1 MNESAQLRA
10 EIETLR
16 VRLAGLTEAI
26 LRINEDLD
34 LDTVLQEIVDAART
48 LTNARY
54 SAITTLDASGTLQDV
69 VISGMSNDE
78 KKELMEVPQGWAL
91 LEFLTSFE
99 EPFRTGDLNS
109 YTRSVGFPDGYLP
122 VNSFLGTRILER
134 NRHIGNIYIGDKE
147 SDLEFSRE
155 DEETLQMFANQAAMA
170 IANARRYGEQRRDKA
185 DLEALLDTSPVG
197 VMVFDANSRE
207 VLRFNLEAVRLLGGP
222 ANPPAELGE
231 LWANS
236 DFRRIDGRTINGY
249 ELPLERAIR
258 TGESVKAEEIVI
270 RLPQAS
276 PFTALINATPIFSE
290 EGAIV
295 SVVTT
300 IQDMS
305 SLEELEKLRS
315 EFLGMVSHELR
326 APLTA
331 IKGSAATVLGS
342 TSPLDPSE
350 TRHFFRIVDEHA
362 DHMRDLISNL
372 LDLTRIET
380 GTLSVVPEST
390 SIPAIIEQTRSSFL
404 SEGFRNSV
412 EVVLESNLPRVQAD
426 GQRISQ
432 VLYNLLAN
440 AAKFSREWSTIR
452 IAAYLEDHSLAVAVI
467 DEGRGIPPEHMPQL
481 FSKFSRIESDQQ
493 VGGYGL
499 GLAICKGI
507 VEAHGGLIWAESGEH
522 GEGTRFIFTIP
533 TMEETDVL
541 GREEQVQPATDTHQQ
556 EVPPSHI
563 LVIDDDPQILRY
575 VRQTLLEAGFM
586 VDVTGD
592 PELVPDLI
600 RARRHDLIL
609 LNLVMPGR
617 DGFMLTETISNFTDA
632 PIVFMSGRGRGQDIA
647 KAFEMGAADYVVKP
661 FSPFELVARIQATLR
676 RQAALLKAGMPEPY
690 VNGRLA
696 IDYVDRIVTIEG
708 QQAPLTP
715 TEHKMLIELAFNAGK
730 VMTHDY
736 RMERVWGKEHTASQ
750 FLLRSFIK
758 NIRQKLGDNA
768 RQPQFIVT
776 EPGVGYMLAKPLT

>member
-1 MNESAQLRA
+1 MRA

-16 VRLAGLTEAI
+16 IRLSGLTEAI

-34 LDTVLQEIVDAART
+34 LDTVLQEIVDAAMT
-48 LTNARY
+48 LTNANY
-54 SAITTLDASGTLQDV
+54 SAITTLDESGNLQDV
-69 VISGMSNDE
+69 VISGMSNEE
-78 KKELMEVPQGWAL
+78 KRALMEVPQGWAL
-91 LEFLTSFE
+91 FEFFTSFE
-99 EPFRTGDLNS
+99 KPFRTGDLNS
-109 YTRSVGFPDGYLP
+109 YTRQVGFPDGYLP
-122 VNSFLGTRILER
+122 ANSFLGTRILER

-147 SDLEFSRE
+147 SGLEFSRE
-155 DEETLQMFANQAAMA
+155 DEETLEMFANQAAIA
-170 IANARRYGEQRRDKA
+170 IANARRYGEQRRDRA
-185 DLEALLDTSPVG
+185 DLEALLNTSPVG
-197 VMVFDANSRE
+197 VLVFDANSRE
-207 VLRFNLEAVRLLGGP
+207 VLRFNREAVRLFSGPESPATALGD
-222 ANPPAELGE
+222 

-236 DFRRIDGRTINGY
+236 DFQRIDGRPINEY

-258 TGESVKAEEIVI
+258 TGESVKAEQIVI
-270 RLPQAS
+270 RLPQAD

-290 EGAIV
+290 EDEIV

-305 SLEELEKLRS
+305 PLEELERLRS

-390 SIPAIIEQTRSSFL
+390 SIPAVIEQTRNSFL
-404 SEGFRNSV
+404 NEGFRNSV
-412 EVVLESNLPRVQAD
+412 EVVVESNLPRVQAD

-452 IAAYLEDHSLAVAVI
+452 IAAYLDGYSITVAVT

-507 VEAHGGLIWAESGEH
+507 IEAHGGRIWAESGE
-522 GEGTRFIFTIP
+522 GGKGTRFIFTIP
-533 TMEETDVL
+533 AMEESGVP
-541 GREEQVQPATDTHQQ
+541 GREDQIQPGTATPEQ
-556 EVPPSHI
+556 EVKQAHI

-575 VRQTLLEAGFM
+575 VRQTLLEAGFT
-586 VDVTGD
+586 VEVTGD
-592 PELVPDLI
+592 PDLVPDLL
-600 RARRHDLIL
+600 RAGRHDLIL

-617 DGFMLTETISNFTDA
+617 DGFVLTETISDLSGS

-661 FSPFELVARIQATLR
+661 FSPFELVARIQAALR

-690 VNGRLA
+690 LNGRLA

-708 QQAPLTP
+708 RQAPLTP

-730 VMTHDY
+730 VMTHDHL
-736 RMERVWGKEHTASQ
+736 MERVWGKDHTASQ

-768 RQPQFIVT
+768 RQPQFIIT